1 MTAPPAGISEADWL
15 EWPSSAK
22 AMILA
27 QQEELQI
34 QHEEIEQ
41 LRAQVSAM
49 ATELASLR
57 ERIGRTSRNSSK
69 PPSSNGPGFKPPERS
84 KGSGRKRGGQP
95 GHPGRGP
102 ELLPIKRVDE
112 VFEHRPDACRRC
124 GGLLR
129 GEDPEPLRHQVIEIP
144 PITPFVIE
152 HRLHRL
158 VCPCCSTSTCA
169 PLPPAVEASRY
180 GPKLSGLVG
189 LLTGSFPL
197 SFSKVQLLLDQL
209 LGVEI
214 SRGALSDMRQRL
226 SAALEPITS
235 EAHQAALG
243 QPVAYV
249 DETGAPTGNADGCNP
264 KGKRGWLWV
273 MVTPIVTIFLQG
285 LSRSAAAAKELLGH
299 GFAGVVVSDRYAAYN
314 HLPTSQRQLCWAH
327 LIRDLTAIAERQG
340 ASAEVGAELL
350 GLQRELFAQWHRW
363 KDGSIDWAT
372 LRRCCQPMRLA
383 FEQALQGVV
392 ELGSKRG
399 EKTPW
404 ARTVS
409 TCAQLL
415 KHKEALWTFLEIEG
429 IEPTNNAAEGA
440 LRQAVIHR
448 KISHG
453 VQSAQGALCR
463 SRLLTVVTTLRRQGR
478 DIWPFLEQAWIA
490 HHRGGERP
498 SLLPDP

>member
-1 MTAPPAGISEADWL
+1 MAFSPAGISEADWL
-15 EWPSSAK
+15 ATPSTVK
-22 AMILA
+22 ALILA
-27 QQEELQI
+27 QQEELQ
-34 QHEEIEQ
+34 Q
-41 LRAQVSAM
+41 LRAQISTM
-49 ATELASLR
+49 ATELANLR
-57 ERIGRTSRNSSK
+57 ERISRSSRNSSK
-69 PPSSNGPGFKPPERS
+69 PPSSNGPGFKPPERR

-95 GHPGRGP
+95 GHPGHGP
-102 ELLPIKRVDE
+102 ELLPIERVDE
-112 VFEHRPDACRRC
+112 VVEHRPDACRRC
-124 GGLLR
+124 GSLLQ
-129 GEDPEPLRHQVIEIP
+129 GEDPEPLRHQLIEIP
-144 PITPFVIE
+144 PITPMVIE

-158 VCPCCSTSTCA
+158 ICPCCSTSTCA
-169 PLPPAVEASRY
+169 SLPPEVEASRY

-197 SFSKVQLLLDQL
+197 SLSKVQLLLAQL
-209 LGVEI
+209 LGVEL

-226 SAALEPITS
+226 SSALEVVTS
-235 EAHQAALG
+235 EAHQAAQK

-249 DETGAPTGNADGCNP
+249 DETGAPTGNADGGNP
-264 KGKRGWLWV
+264 KGRRGWLWV
-273 MVTPIVTIFLQG
+273 MVTPLLTVFLQG
-285 LSRSAAAAKELLGH
+285 LSRSAAAAKELLGE

-340 ASAEVGAELL
+340 ASAEVGAKLL
-350 GLQRELFAQWHRW
+350 ALQQELFAQWQQW
-363 KDGSIDWAT
+363 KEGTIDWAS

-383 FEQALQGVV
+383 FEQTLQRVV

-399 EKTPW
+399 ETTPW

-409 TCAQLL
+409 TCSQLL
-415 KHKEALWTFLEIEG
+415 KQKEALWTFLEIQG
-429 IEPTNNAAEGA
+429 IEPTNNAAERA

-453 VQSAQGALCR
+453 VQSSKGALCR
-463 SRLLTVVTTLRRQGR
+463 SRLLTVVTTLRQQGR